1 MNEFSLVCTKRFV
14 YFFKKFSWSNV
25 PPSNPHFSP
34 IGCFATSGDKPI
46 GVRWLKN
53 NEPLYEQSGLIKIT
67 NLDSISLLEFTATRV
82 KDQANYTCELSNYLG
97 KDLFTTE
104 LIVTGMQWSLIFL
117 NALWCFLH
125 LHLTSDASMIEVL
138 SKVLGTSVSP

>member
-1 MNEFSLVCTKRFV
+1 MQYLPSLTGLLMHNFSLQ
-14 YFFKKFSWSNV
+14 
-25 PPSNPHFSP
+25 

-67 NLDSISLLEFTATRV
+67 NLDSISLLEFTATKV

-104 LIVTGMQWSLIFL
+104 LIVTGMHWVISHF
-117 NALWCFLH
+117 
-125 LHLTSDASMIEVL
+125 S
-138 SKVLGTSVSP
+138 